1 MWLIKKI
8 RQLWPAGTPA
18 ITQVIPGDA
27 TAGAR
32 CRYTATEWVL
42 WQNGSTRLTH
52 SAINKFNGY
61 IRQHP
66 AAILAYSDHRVTGK
80 MPGDDHTLLKPG
92 WSLELVRASAY
103 PGEVLAI
110 RGDAFADY
118 LQHTCSPTPYE
129 LMLYLGARYRDE
141 QFIHIPKVLW
151 TTTTACGVFRQR
163 YVKQAILKNH
173 LDQQGIKAEIVSTP
187 QHYLKRHY
195 ALPPRQP
202 MVSIIIPTRNMLH
215 YLEPCISSILEKT
228 TYGHYEIIV
237 VDNQSDEKE
246 TLDYLTTLSQN
257 NNIRVLH
264 YPHPFN
270 FSAINNFAA
279 RHAQGDV
286 LCLLNNDTAVISPDW
301 LEQLVSHLLQPGV
314 GVVGAKLLYADGTV
328 QHAGDA
334 VGVAGCAGHM
344 HAGLDAQDPGYMGR
358 AILTQDLSAVTGA
371 CLLTHASLYRE
382 LGGLDAEH
390 LAVAFND
397 VDYCLRV
404 REARQKVI
412 MVPDALLYHYE
423 SVSRGGK
430 KDPEKKKRMKKEVA
444 YMHNHWKKQMSQ
456 DPFYHPDM
464 NKQKA
469 DFTLAARS
477 RFIRFWK

>member
-8 RQLWPAGTPA
+8 RPPWLADAPA
-18 ITQVIPGDA
+18 IKQVISGCV
-27 TAGAR
+27 TAEVLHR
-32 CRYTATEWVL
+32 CNGTEWVL
-42 WQNGSTRLTH
+42 WQNGSTRLAR

-61 IRQHP
+61 IRSHP
-66 AAILAYSDHRVTGK
+66 SAILAYSDHRITGK
-80 MPGDDHTLLKPG
+80 TPGYNDTRLKPG
-92 WSLELVRASAY
+92 WSLDLVRASAY

-110 RGDAFADY
+110 RADAFSDY
-118 LQHTCSPTPYE
+118 FEHATSPSPYE
-129 LMLYLGARYRDE
+129 LMLYLGARYRDD
-141 QFIHIPKVLW
+141 QFIHIPQVLW
-151 TTTTACGVFRQR
+151 TTTTACNVFRQQ
-163 YVKQAILKNH
+163 YVKQAILKSH
-173 LDQQGIKAEIVSTP
+173 FDQLGIKADITSTTE
-187 QHYLKRHY
+187 HYLKIHY
-195 ALPPRQP
+195 TLPPRQP
-202 MVSIIIPTRNMLH
+202 MVSIIIPSRNMLR

-228 TYGHYEIIV
+228 TYNNYEVIV

-246 TLDYLTTLSQN
+246 SLHYLRALSQKS
-257 NNIRVLH
+257 NIRVLN

-270 FSAINNFAA
+270 FAAINNFAA
-279 RHAQGDV
+279 QQARGDV

-301 LEQLVSHLLQPGV
+301 LEQLVSHLLQPDV
-314 GVVGAKLLYADGTV
+314 GAVGAKLLYADGTI

-334 VGVAGCAGHM
+334 VGVAGCADHM
-344 HAGLDAQDPGYMGR
+344 HVGLDEKASGYMGR
-358 AILTQDLSAVTGA
+358 AILAQDLSAVTGA

-412 MVPDALLYHYE
+412 LVPDALLYHYE

-444 YMHNHWKKQMSQ
+444 YMHRRWQKQIAQ

-464 NKQKA
+464 NKKKA
-469 DFTLAARS
+469 DFTLAARN
-477 RFIRFWK
+477 RFISFWK